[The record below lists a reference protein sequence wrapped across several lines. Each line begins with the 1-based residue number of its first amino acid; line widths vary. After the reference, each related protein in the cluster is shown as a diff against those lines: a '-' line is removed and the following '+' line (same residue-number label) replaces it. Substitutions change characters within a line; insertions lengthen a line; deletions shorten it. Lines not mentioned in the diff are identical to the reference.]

1 MLMTSRILL
10 SFASLLGL
18 ASGLCTSALAQ
29 ALLPARELSV
39 AAATE
44 AALAA
49 LSECKAKGYTVAVAV
64 TDRSGNVRAMVR
76 GDGGGPHLL
85 EAARRKA
92 YTAASSGSSTLVWA
106 ENLARGLR
114 APDPNLVH
122 LDGILI
128 IGGGLPIK
136 TGGEIVGAIG
146 VGGAPGGNFDDG
158 CAQAGITAIQ
168 GQLR

>member
-1 MLMTSRILL
+1 MTVRSLFF
-10 SFASLLGL
+10 FALLLGPVFSPD
-18 ASGLCTSALAQ
+18 APVLAQ
-29 ALLPARELSV
+29 ALLPARELSAAV
-39 AAATE
+39 ATQ

-49 LSECKAKGYTVAVAV
+49 LADCTAKGYTVAVAV
-64 TDRSGNVRAMVR
+64 TDRGGNVRVMVR
-76 GDGGGPHLL
+76 GDGAGPHHL
-85 EAARRKA
+85 ESARRKA

-128 IGGGLPIK
+128 IGGGLPI
-136 TGGEIVGAIG
+136 GAGRDIVGAIG
-146 VGGAPGGNFDDG
+146 VGGAPGGNLDDG
-158 CAQAGITAIQ
+158 CASAGIAAIQ